1 MCVSY
6 AVRDSACLT
15 EIAAGDGQPEMIAV
29 IPRFRYGY
37 FCVNKHAINDIMM
50 RNFFVPSLISVYG
63 YDCVRPV

>member
-6 AVRDSACLT
+6 AVRDSACMM

-29 IPRFRYGY
+29 IPCFRYGY

-50 RNFFVPSLISVYG
+50 RNFLSL
-63 YDCVRPV
+63 P